1 MSKRH
6 YFFLLDNSVKDLR
19 PNFRDGV
26 TETTI
31 DHGLPPHADDMDVID
46 LGRRRRAIIVTTDLK
61 FPEKCKTYE
70 HQTNVCLSGLLLL
83 PDGIEFQKRVLDEL
97 RSGKRKMLFSAQYKK
112 PLTWADIN
120 ADNLI
125 LKTHRDSNP
134 DVSELCDCPW
144 DEEE

>member
-19 PNFRDGV
+19 PYFRDGI

-31 DHGLPPHADDMDVID
+31 DHRLAPHADDMDVID
-46 LGRRRRAIIVTTDLK
+46 LGWRRRAIIVTTDLK

-70 HQTNVCLSGLLLL
+70 RQTNGCLAGLLLL

-97 RSGKRKMLFSAQYKK
+97 RSGKRKMLYSAHYSK

-120 ADNLI
+120 GDNLI
-125 LKTHRDSNP
+125 IKTYRDSNP
-134 DVSELCDCPW
+134 AVSELCDCPW
-144 DEEE
+144 DEDE